1 MSCSSVSRKLIAF
14 GNNVCGNLDP
24 TCSSIIQRAS
34 DVTTHCDCDDINW
47 SSWTCTI
54 GGDDVDPLKIWG
66 NDPLVID
73 DQPTKI
79 DFSGRVIG
87 FERPLAF
94 LLEDGFVE
102 STEKK
107 RSSTTWDQVVS
118 TGLGLT
124 YACKDDQIYRFDDL
138 EHLMRNDPS
147 FGPIHGLPPGAL
159 QLYATES
166 RAFALVDGQTQ
177 HLYEMID
184 VKSLPPKLVKTSD
197 QVQLDHIDDL
207 EASGNLTVIAGSGN
221 QVGVVTEVGVAYLL
235 PSKGDIEMIS
245 FDDEEIRLMGLG
257 ADFEIV
263 VTDQNIYVRGSSK

>member
-14 GNNVCGNLDP
+14 GNSVCGNLDP
-24 TCSSIIQRAS
+24 TCSSIIQRPS

-54 GGDDVDPLKIWG
+54 GGDPLRIWG

-94 LLEDGFVE
+94 LLEDGHVE
-102 STEKK
+102 STEGK

-118 TGLGLT
+118 TGLGVT
-124 YACKDDQIYRFDDL
+124 YACKADQIYRFDDL

-166 RAFALVDGQTQ
+166 RTFTLVDGSAP

-184 VKSLPPKLVKTSD
+184 VKSLPPRLVKTGD
-197 QVQLDHIDDL
+197 PVQIEHIDDL
-207 EASGNLTVIAGSGN
+207 EASGNLKVIAGSGN
-221 QVGVVTEVGVAYLL
+221 RFGVVTEVGVAYLL
-235 PSKGDIEMIS
+235 PSKGDIEMVS
-245 FDDEEIRLMGLG
+245 FDDEEIRLMGVG
-257 ADFEIV
+257 ADFEMV

>member
-1 MSCSSVSRKLIAF
+1 MTSPNDSRKLIAF

-24 TCSSIIQRAS
+24 TCSSIIQTPS
-34 DVTTHCDCDDINW
+34 DVTTHCDCTGIHW

-54 GGDDVDPLKIWG
+54 GGDPLRIWG

-87 FERPLAF
+87 FEGPLAF
-94 LLEDGFVE
+94 LLEDGSVKSSE
-102 STEKK
+102 GK
-107 RSSTTWDQVVS
+107 RSSTTWDQVIS
-118 TGLGLT
+118 TGLGVS

-138 EHLMRNDPS
+138 EDLLRNDPS

-166 RAFALVDGQTQ
+166 RTFALVDGQTQ

-197 QVQLDHIDDL
+197 PVQIQHIDDL
-207 EASGNLTVIAGSGN
+207 EASGNLTVVAGSGN
-221 QVGVVTEVGVAYLL
+221 RIVVVTEVGVAYLL

-245 FDDEEIRLMGLG
+245 FDDEEIRLMGVG